1 MNQEQEPS
9 RAETVRAVYSLVL
22 VTRSTMRR
30 AMYLLVAVGALVLGA
45 VVLVALATMFIHRQ
59 TALVNDLLSEQM
71 STRATAERANDK
83 ASAVESELDARP
95 TLEVRAAA
103 SGSAGKPGPGA
114 VVIVHPPKGRGIP
127 VPTASAVEV
136 PATLPD
142 GGVP

>member
-45 VVLVALATMFIHRQ
+45 VVLIALATMFIHRQ
-59 TALVNDLLSEQM
+59 TALVNDLLSEQK
-71 STRATAERANDK
+71 STRATAERASDK

-95 TLEVRAAA
+95 TLEVRSAA
-103 SGSAGKPGPGA
+103 SGSAGKPGA

-142 GGVP
+142 GGLP